1 MIKELTN
8 KTAVFSRTAC
18 LSSGPSSTPAQRC
31 TSSGPALAALFREV
45 FAGGRTR
52 ALCAAGGIALVAVL
66 NAAAAFVIAL
76 FDGVGCVL
84 VVHAGVLLDCA
95 AMAVGGALVLV
106 SAGRPGARPE
116 SAEAPHRRIR
126 NPTASKCEQGGCEG
140 VQRVAVTMSHVDS
153 QVQTDDVVEMPLR
166 SADEDMI
173 CELAAQVEVLGR
185 RADRDRAELRAQRH
199 ARAAAEAR
207 AEKLERA
214 LVPARARSEDGA
226 RDTEAALVAA
236 AAAGETRRRLKQCE
250 AEVAEAEADE
260 GRAGVLEAALA
271 ECEERAARA
280 EAEAQ
285 ALKQQLDEA
294 QALRQAEL
302 WGVVGYAMTLEKLA
316 AALQTRA
323 AQSDT
328 AVAQLCCERQV
339 ALLAIAQLQ
348 QQLVAASAARD
359 AATGPN
365 HGNRR
370 APRANRAIAQGLG
383 LVVTRAAQSDTAV
396 AQLCCERQVAL
407 LAIAQLQQQLVAASA
422 ARDAATGPNHGNR
435 RAPRANRAIA
445 QGLGLVVVAEALTLA
460 GAGSPSAP
468 SPALS
473 LACARSVVNAAR
485 SCLSGAVSVLLLSR
499 DGSYS
504 GASSAVQ
511 VVCIC
516 ATPED
521 ARLVCA
527 LLNGTQPA
535 PGAALAA
542 CVAKDV
548 L

>member
-31 TSSGPALAALFREV
+31 SARPFAAVAGALALRGLAMLLLVGALAALLAGFEGTACNAVVLSAAASSGPALAALFREV

-383 LVVTRAAQSDTAV
+383 LVV
-396 AQLCCERQVAL
+396 
-407 LAIAQLQQQLVAASA
+407 
-422 ARDAATGPNHGNR
+422 
-435 RAPRANRAIA
+435 
-445 QGLGLVVVAEALTLA
+445 VAEALTLA